1 MNISNK
7 LLTILFVAVLFTG
20 CNDFLTP
27 SVDQAK
33 ETAEAINTPDDLT
46 SMVYGALDD
55 MNGTDLYGRDWIVA
69 NEVRSDN
76 MWSSSASNRFGAPS
90 QHVYTTTN
98 GYANSFWDTP
108 YEAIANANIAI
119 NADLE
124 SSPRVDHIKAQ
135 AYFIRALMHFD
146 LVRTFGQQH
155 AGGSAGVPIIV
166 TYNEGNLLP
175 ARASVSDVYAAV
187 INDLET
193 AEGLIDQTIAGDVTV
208 PTYWAI
214 KALQSRVLL
223 TTGDYPGAIAAAD
236 VVINSGAFS
245 VPSDPAALAAAWAS
259 DESAN
264 SIFELGFTP
273 TNNAGNNSIA
283 RIYQNTNYGD
293 VEMNQSTYDLY
304 STDDY
309 RFGLVSVE
317 DVDGDNQY
325 RLVGKYPDEVNGD
338 DNIRMLRIEEVI
350 LNKAEAQARGTAS
363 ALAIANTLNLLADN
377 RYPTSPYVGIA
388 DLDDVLLERRLELLG
403 EGDYFHTQMRDQQ
416 NIAADEDP
424 GGFTTLTYPDYRSA
438 FPIPQVEMDA
448 NSSMTQNTGYTGNN

>member
-20 CNDFLTP
+20 CTDFLTP

-33 ETAEAINTPDDLT
+33 ETADAINTPDDLQA
-46 SMVYGALDD
+46 MIYGALNH
-55 MNGTDLYGRDWIVA
+55 MNNTDLYGRDWIVA

-98 GYANSFWDTP
+98 GYALSFWDRP
-108 YEAIANANIAI
+108 YEAIANLNIAI

-124 SSPRVDHIKAQ
+124 SNAQVDHIKGQ
-135 AYFIRALMHFD
+135 AYFLRGLLHFD
-146 LVRTFGQQH
+146 LVRTYGQQH
-155 AGGSAGVPIIV
+155 AGGTAGVPFIT

-175 ARASVSDVYAAV
+175 ERATVQEVYDAV
-187 INDLET
+187 LSDLET
-193 AEGLIDQTIAGDVTV
+193 AEDLIDQSIAGDVTV
-208 PTYWAI
+208 PTYWAV

-223 TTGDYPGAIAAAD
+223 TTGDYAGAIAAAD
-236 VVINSGAFS
+236 VVLNSGAFS
-245 VPSDPAALAAAWAS
+245 IPTDAASLASAWS
-259 DESAN
+259 TDESSN
-264 SIFELGFTP
+264 SIFELGFNA

-293 VEMNQSTYDLY
+293 VEMNQSTYELY
-304 STDDY
+304 DTDDY
-309 RFGLVSVE
+309 RFGLVAVE

-325 RLVGKYPDEVNGD
+325 RLIGKYPDEIDGD
-338 DNIRMLRIEEVI
+338 DNIRMIRYEEVI
-350 LNKAEAQARGTAS
+350 LNKAEAQARNNATG
-363 ALAIANTLNLLADN
+363 LEIANTLNQLADN

-388 DLDDVLLERRLELLG
+388 SLADVLLERRLELLG
-403 EGDYFHTQMRDQQ
+403 EGDYFHTQMRDEQD
-416 NIAADEDP
+416 ITADEDP
-424 GGFTTLTYPDYRSA
+424 GGFQTLVYPDYRSA

-448 NSSMTQNTGYTGNN
+448 NSGMVQNTGYQGNN

>member
-1 MNISNK
+1 M
-7 LLTILFVAVLFTG
+7 AVLFTG

-33 ETAEAINTPDDLT
+33 ETADAINTPDDLQA
-46 SMVYGALDD
+46 MVYGALDD

-90 QHVYTTTN
+90 QHVYTTNN
-98 GYANSFWDTP
+98 GYALSFWDTP

-119 NADLE
+119 NAELE
-124 SSPRVDHIKAQ
+124 SSPEVDHIKGQ
-135 AYFIRALMHFD
+135 AYFLRALLHFD

-155 AGGSAGVPIIV
+155 AGGTAGVPIIT

-175 ARASVSDVYAAV
+175 ARATVQEVYDAV
-187 INDLET
+187 ISDLET
-193 AEGLIDQTIAGDVTV
+193 AEDLIDPSIAGDVTV

-236 VVINSGAFS
+236 DVIDNGPFTI
-245 VPSDPAALAAAWAS
+245 PADSTALAAAWAT
-259 DESAN
+259 DESSN
-264 SIFELGFTP
+264 SIFELGYTP

-293 VEMNQSTYDLY
+293 VEMNQATYDLY
-304 STDDY
+304 ATDDY
-309 RFGLVSVE
+309 RFGLVAVE
-317 DVDGDNQY
+317 DVSGDNQY
-325 RLVGKYPDEVNGD
+325 RLVGKYPDEINGD

-350 LNKAEAQARGTAS
+350 LNKAEAQARNNATG
-363 ALAIANTLNLLADN
+363 LEIATTLNQLADN
-377 RYPTSPYVGIA
+377 RYPVSPYVGTA
-388 DLDDVLLERRLELLG
+388 SLADVLLERRLELLG
-403 EGDYFHTQMRDQQ
+403 EGDYFHTQMRDEQD
-416 NIAADEDP
+416 IAPDEDP
-424 GGFTTLTYPDYRSA
+424 GGFQTLVYPDFRSA

-448 NSSMTQNTGYTGNN
+448 NSSMVQNTGYQGNN